1 MDLLGMLGL
10 GSIGGGIVASKLIDY
25 CVPFSRT
32 PQGKLFREQKKWQ
45 NELEEQRM
53 DFQERLEAKRMHFQ
67 ENLEAQKE
75 RFQQHLAEQNIKN
88 SREIALFQA
97 QAARQ
102 TQIMLAQ
109 ENARNLLQD
118 HMVQDA
124 LKTYPLN
131 VSPLVLLKNRSRSIS
146 SLLRFSEKDGDKTTA
161 VEQVFEEVKEART
174 HPEALNIFVAPVY
187 VDSKIRNRKVLSDQI
202 WDSIYQRMESFFTL
216 HYNRRSDHPVV
227 FFPTA
232 WSDKYNPGMHASETL
247 HFFLKDVPC
256 VVIEPRFDGTTFRL
270 MFSSW
275 GIGYNSTEHHRTELS
290 FPINIDVAL
299 ACAVYDRSLKALDA
313 IEEIDSLIDA
323 DTLGFREKRKL
334 LKRNIDL
341 YQALH
346 IEQRIQE
353 NRLTEIEAL
362 GIYNIFAIEPL
373 QDLAP
378 LADYLSAQIGL
389 NLAALADIHHLRS
402 VDAEPLLPNLFK
414 SYFPTL
420 YKNKELR
427 QQLADEYERS
437 YRFLRQEEIE
447 LKAIEGV
454 REAQFEA
461 VKKQLELSES
471 SPMEV
476 VEKLWRDYAQKNYQI
491 VADDFNDIVEECLYG
506 DCMTVDD
513 IPFFESLLKNMDVT
527 NVKLY
532 DALSQKLFELQ
543 QLR

>member
-10 GSIGGGIVASKLIDY
+10 GSIGGGIVVSKLIDY

-187 VDSKIRNRKVLSDQI
+187 VDSKIRNRKILSDQI

-420 YKNKELR
+420 YKSKELR
-427 QQLADEYERS
+427 QQLADEYGRS

-447 LKAIEGV
+447 FKAIEGV

-461 VKKQLELSES
+461 VKKQLDLSES

>member
-161 VEQVFEEVKEART
+161 VEQVFEEVKEARL

-313 IEEIDSLIDA
+313 IEEIDRLIDA

-420 YKNKELR
+420 YKSKELR

-461 VKKQLELSES
+461 VKKQLDLSES

>member
-1 MDLLGMLGL
+1 MDLLSILGL

-25 CVPFSRT
+25 VVPFKHT
-32 PQGKLFREQKKWQ
+32 PQGKLFQEQKKWQ
-45 NELEEQRM
+45 QEMEEQRM
-53 DFQERLEAKRMHFQ
+53 DFQERLEMKRMHFQ
-67 ENLEAQKE
+67 ENLENQREELQKYLTE
-75 RFQQHLAEQNIKN
+75 KNIKN
-88 SREIALFQA
+88 TREIALFQA

-102 TQIMLAQ
+102 TQILVAQ
-109 ENARNLLQD
+109 ENARNMLED
-118 HMVQDA
+118 HLVQDA
-124 LKTYPLN
+124 LKNYPLN
-131 VSPLVLLKNRSRSIS
+131 VSPLVLLRNRSANMI
-146 SLLRFSEKDGDKTTA
+146 SLLRFTEKDGGQKTSI
-161 VEQVFEEVKEART
+161 EKVFEDVKGAMA
-174 HPEALNIFVAPVY
+174 HPEALNIFVAPVH

-202 WDSIYQRMESFFTL
+202 WDTVYQRIESFFTQ
-216 HYNRRSDHPVV
+216 HYNRSSNHPVV

-232 WSDKYNPGMHASETL
+232 WSDKSNPGMHASETL
-247 HFFLKDVPC
+247 HFFLKDIPC

-299 ACAVYDRSLKALDA
+299 ACSVYDRSLKALDA
-313 IEEIDSLIDA
+313 IAEIDNLMDSDA
-323 DTLGFREKRKL
+323 LGFREKKKI

-353 NRLTEIEAL
+353 NRLDEIEAL
-362 GIYNIFAIEPL
+362 GIYNIFAIESL
-373 QDLAP
+373 QDLSP
-378 LADYLSAQIGL
+378 LADCFSAQIGL

-414 SYFPTL
+414 TYFPTL

-447 LKAIEGV
+447 LKAIEGI
-454 REAQFEA
+454 RDAQLEA
-461 VKKQLELSES
+461 VKKQLELSEAS
-471 SPMEV
+471 STEV
-476 VEKLWRDYAQKNYQI
+476 VKKLWREYAQKHYQI

-506 DCMTVDD
+506 DCMTAED
-513 IPFFESLLKNMDVT
+513 IPFFESLLKNMDAT
-527 NVKLY
+527 NTQLY
-532 DALSQKLFELQ
+532 AKLSQKLFELQ
-543 QLR
+543 QSR

>member
-1 MDLLGMLGL
+1 
-10 GSIGGGIVASKLIDY
+10 
-25 CVPFSRT
+25 
-32 PQGKLFREQKKWQ
+32 
-45 NELEEQRM
+45 
-53 DFQERLEAKRMHFQ
+53 
-67 ENLEAQKE
+67 
-75 RFQQHLAEQNIKN
+75 
-88 SREIALFQA
+88 
-97 QAARQ
+97 
-102 TQIMLAQ
+102 
-109 ENARNLLQD
+109 
-118 HMVQDA
+118 
-124 LKTYPLN
+124 
-131 VSPLVLLKNRSRSIS
+131 
-146 SLLRFSEKDGDKTTA
+146 
-161 VEQVFEEVKEART
+161 
-174 HPEALNIFVAPVY
+174 
-187 VDSKIRNRKVLSDQI
+187 
-202 WDSIYQRMESFFTL
+202 MESFFTL

-420 YKNKELR
+420 YKSKELR

-491 VADDFNDIVEECLYG
+491 VADDFSEIVEECLYG

>member
-420 YKNKELR
+420 YKSKELR
-427 QQLADEYERS
+427 QQLADEYGRS

-461 VKKQLELSES
+461 VKKQLDLSES

>member
-10 GSIGGGIVASKLIDY
+10 GSISGGIVASKLIDY

-313 IEEIDSLIDA
+313 IEEIDRLIDA

-420 YKNKELR
+420 YKSKELR

-471 SPMEV
+471 SSMEV

-491 VADDFNDIVEECLYG
+491 VADDFSEIVEECLYG

>member
-323 DTLGFREKRKL
+323 DTVGFREKRKL

>member
-53 DFQERLEAKRMHFQ
+53 GFQERLEAKRMHFQ

-187 VDSKIRNRKVLSDQI
+187 VDSKIRNRKILSDQI

-420 YKNKELR
+420 YKSKELR
-427 QQLADEYERS
+427 QQLADEYGRS

-461 VKKQLELSES
+461 VKKQLDLSES

>member
-187 VDSKIRNRKVLSDQI
+187 VDSKIRNRKILSDQI

-420 YKNKELR
+420 YKSKELR
-427 QQLADEYERS
+427 QQLADEYGRS

-461 VKKQLELSES
+461 VKKQLDLSES

>member
-232 WSDKYNPGMHASETL
+232 WNDKYNPGMHASETL

-299 ACAVYDRSLKALDA
+299 ACAVHDRSLKALDA

-420 YKNKELR
+420 YKSKELR

-471 SPMEV
+471 SSMEV

-491 VADDFNDIVEECLYG
+491 VADDFSEIVEECLYG

>member
-1 MDLLGMLGL
+1 
-10 GSIGGGIVASKLIDY
+10 
-25 CVPFSRT
+25 
-32 PQGKLFREQKKWQ
+32 
-45 NELEEQRM
+45 
-53 DFQERLEAKRMHFQ
+53 MHFQ
-67 ENLEAQKE
+67 ENLVVQKE

-187 VDSKIRNRKVLSDQI
+187 VDSKIRNRKILSDQI

-420 YKNKELR
+420 YKSKELR
-427 QQLADEYERS
+427 QQLADEYGRS

-461 VKKQLELSES
+461 VKKQLDLSES

>member
-420 YKNKELR
+420 YKSKELR

>member
-67 ENLEAQKE
+67 ENLVVQKE

-461 VKKQLELSES
+461 VKKQLELLES

>member
-10 GSIGGGIVASKLIDY
+10 GSIGGGIVVSKLIDY

-53 DFQERLEAKRMHFQ
+53 DFQERLETKRMHFQ

-420 YKNKELR
+420 YKSKELR
-427 QQLADEYERS
+427 QQLADEYGRS

-461 VKKQLELSES
+461 VKKQLDLSES

>member
-187 VDSKIRNRKVLSDQI
+187 VDSKIRNRKILSDQI

-420 YKNKELR
+420 YKSKELR

>member
-53 DFQERLEAKRMHFQ
+53 DFQERLETKRMHFQ

-420 YKNKELR
+420 YKSKELR

>member
-67 ENLEAQKE
+67 ENLEAQIE

-187 VDSKIRNRKVLSDQI
+187 VDSKIRNRKILSDQI

-420 YKNKELR
+420 YKSKELR
-427 QQLADEYERS
+427 QQLADEYGRS

-461 VKKQLELSES
+461 VKKQLDLSES

>member
-420 YKNKELR
+420 YKSKELR

-471 SPMEV
+471 SSMEV

>member
-10 GSIGGGIVASKLIDY
+10 GSISGGIVASKLIDY

-161 VEQVFEEVKEART
+161 VEQVFEEVKEARS

-313 IEEIDSLIDA
+313 IEEIDRLIDA

-420 YKNKELR
+420 YKSKELR

-471 SPMEV
+471 SSMEV

-491 VADDFNDIVEECLYG
+491 VADDFSEIVEECLYG